1 MPSELERRMQAGDK
15 ESIEKNF
22 NEILLSFRGVQMP
35 TVKKLNHLIF
45 LTQVKNYILE
55 EVKG

>member
-1 MPSELERRMQAGDK
+1 MASELERRMQAGDK

-22 NEILLSFRGVQMP
+22 NEILLSFRGVDMP
-35 TVKKLNHLIF
+35 AGKKLSQLIF

>member
-1 MPSELERRMQAGDK
+1 MANELERRMQAGDK
-15 ESIEKNF
+15 ESIEKHF